1 MSLTENELTLDLWES
16 VEIVVVLGVDP
27 KVITEWWPDRFRDL
41 NLGIF
46 VVGSLTHFIFSGL
59 VFAMNLKVFNL
70 GLLRPSFT
78 PQDVCLSVQVLCK
91 HCADY
96 EI

>member
-1 MSLTENELTLDLWES
+1 MAEQTLYLPE
-16 VEIVVVLGVDP
+16 VARTLGS
-27 KVITEWWPDRFRDL
+27 
-41 NLGIF
+41 
-46 VVGSLTHFIFSGL
+46 VVGLMSYINSNSIFSGL